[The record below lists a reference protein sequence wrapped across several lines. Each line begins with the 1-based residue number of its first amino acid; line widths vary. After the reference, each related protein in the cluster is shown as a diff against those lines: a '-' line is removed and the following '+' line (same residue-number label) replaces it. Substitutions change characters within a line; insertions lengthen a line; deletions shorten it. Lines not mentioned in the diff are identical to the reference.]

1 MVIRSVHRLS
11 RILLTCTAQVHIRLL
26 TCSNTSVTFCL
37 FSFPDVCFSVTVMKK
52 IITILAFFHVVG
64 IRFSDK
70 HLVYSLASVFEM
82 VSSPA
87 FNVSMFMWLL
97 SVLIFI
103 SRSAASTS
111 HDVIS
116 GTSFESVWIVILCS
130 LSYCSVSN
138 SSIRSMILLIMA
150 FSTLL
155 VWECD
160 LGLTFCILR
169 TFLRLFDVIVVCLM
183 ISWSYFLMSSF
194 YGLAYFYV
202 LYSLFIVAPFLVVSS
217 SELVLVTIS
226 SISVAS

>member
-1 MVIRSVHRLS
+1 MFVFLS
-11 RILLTCTAQVHIRLL
+11 RY
-26 TCSNTSVTFCL
+26 
-37 FSFPDVCFSVTVMKK
+37 VMKK

-130 LSYCSVSN
+130 LSYCSVYN
-138 SSIRSMILLIMA
+138 SSIRCMIL
-150 FSTLL
+150 
-155 VWECD
+155 
-160 LGLTFCILR
+160 
-169 TFLRLFDVIVVCLM
+169 
-183 ISWSYFLMSSF
+183 Y
-194 YGLAYFYV
+194 
-202 LYSLFIVAPFLVVSS
+202 
-217 SELVLVTIS
+217 
-226 SISVAS
+226 